1 MDKMHARAQGPRA
14 TLTRQPTEGRSRDGG
29 LRVGEME
36 RDCLIG
42 HGTSSLLI
50 ERLLYSSDKYNV
62 ECCKKCGVVGAFQS
76 FCKFCQSH
84 SDVVTVKM
92 PYACKLLFQELM
104 SMNVVPRVEV
114 APLE

>member
-1 MDKMHARAQGPRA
+1 MHARSKGPRA
-14 TLTRQPTEGRSRDGG
+14 TLTRQPTEGRARDGG

-50 ERLLYSSDKYNV
+50 ERLLYSSDVYDV
-62 ECCKKCGVVGAFQS
+62 QCCQKCGIVGAWHG
-76 FCKFCQSH
+76 FCKFCESRAG
-84 SDVVTVKM
+84 VVSVKM

-114 APLE
+114 TSLE